1 MGESPSSGA
10 SPLMAWFMLT
20 GSHLSTI
27 SFNLC
32 AHRHM
37 IAWTRQLECLFVGGL
52 VRADRQ
58 PLEHHFF

>member
-1 MGESPSSGA
+1 V
-10 SPLMAWFMLT
+10 LT

-32 AHRHM
+32 AYRHM
-37 IAWTRQLECLFVGGL
+37 IAWTRQLECLSIDGL

-58 PLEHHFF
+58 PLEHHFL